1 MECFTALMLMALNSE
16 TCDKPLTAGVA
27 AVLLQA
33 EFLVRCTQPLLRKGV
48 KILCSADLPS
58 LRFQSFSLFFT
69 HLHIHRSLLYQANPM
84 SRNISADIK
93 GQIVDS

>member
-1 MECFTALMLMALNSE
+1 MECFTALILMALNSE
-16 TCDKPLTAGVA
+16 N
-27 AVLLQA
+27 A
-33 EFLVRCTQPLLRKGV
+33 EIGPTNP
-48 KILCSADLPS
+48 ADLPS

>member
-1 MECFTALMLMALNSE
+1 MECFTALILMALNSE
-16 TCDKPLTAGVA
+16 N
-27 AVLLQA
+27 A
-33 EFLVRCTQPLLRKGV
+33 EIRPRVTNP
-48 KILCSADLPS
+48 ADLPS

-69 HLHIHRSLLYQANPM
+69 HLYIHRSLLYQANPM